1 MNVVEVKSKGRV
13 TIPADLRRR
22 MGLREGD
29 VMEATLVEDGIL
41 LRRGDAEER
50 AAAVARLQSIFARVT
65 PLPEDAGR
73 SEEEVMEDI
82 IADIKEYRRERRARS
97 K

>member
-1 MNVVEVKSKGRV
+1 MNVVAVKSKGRV

-50 AAAVARLQSIFARVT
+50 AAAVARLRSIFARVT
-65 PLPEDAGR
+65 PLPEDSGR

-82 IADIKEYRRERRARS
+82 IADIKEYRRERRARG